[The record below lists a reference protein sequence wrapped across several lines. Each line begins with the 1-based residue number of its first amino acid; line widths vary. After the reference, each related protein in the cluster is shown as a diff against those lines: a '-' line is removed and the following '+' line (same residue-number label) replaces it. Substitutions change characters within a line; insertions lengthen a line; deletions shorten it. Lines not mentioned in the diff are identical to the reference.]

1 MCLHMYNYIHELH
14 GALQIQLNAMQVN
27 LEVVYLKV
35 YMEYG
40 WMHENLTNKTVYN
53 EIMKTVQK

>member
-1 MCLHMYNYIHELH
+1 MCLHMYIHELH
-14 GALQIQLNAMQVN
+14 GAVQIQLNAMQVN

-40 WMHENLTNKTVYN
+40 WMHENLTNKTVYT
-53 EIMKTVQK
+53 I